1 VSVPLAA
8 SDLDAALREAAL
20 LLERGDAPAAAQAI
34 TAAARICAEAER
46 CGRKLDPSSL
56 SRALALWERCGRAG
70 RRHQAALEASLLQ
83 LGVSRRA
90 FGAYLLR

>member
-1 VSVPLAA
+1 MSSPLAA
-8 SDLDAALREAAL
+8 NELDAALREAAL

-34 TAAARICAEAER
+34 TVAARICAEAESR
-46 CGRKLDPSSL
+46 GQKLEPSSL

-90 FGAYLLR
+90 LEAYRLR